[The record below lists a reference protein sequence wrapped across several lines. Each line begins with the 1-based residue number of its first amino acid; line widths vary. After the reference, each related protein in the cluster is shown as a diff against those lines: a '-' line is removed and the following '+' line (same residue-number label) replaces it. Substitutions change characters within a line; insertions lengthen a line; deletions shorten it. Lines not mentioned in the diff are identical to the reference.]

1 MPIARLSRTQR
12 TTLRTALGDED
23 LANTIIEQLDAVQDG
38 TVSGLNNAQPTYV
51 AGADYIETIDG
62 VQVVH
67 LTVNAV
73 RAFFETTMS
82 LEPKHVNALR
92 EEGVTHPID
101 LAMFDSKDFESVIH
115 SMKGKRC
122 APPGIAQIRLKQAC
136 DFFQYIAGT
145 ERTMKDA
152 YLDYDSIKSHAIQF
166 KAIMDQKDSKDGPK
180 GLPKLSISTDVLAWI
195 DKVDKCLRKLSGQ
208 DGSPLAYLIRET
220 AAVPTTVV
228 DLLPGKCYSVT
239 YKSLVEEL
247 VARKSFT
254 SSCVE
259 ADRVMLYDHL
269 DKALSHGPYEST
281 LQAFEDSK
289 DGQAVMGINVL

>member
-12 TTLRTALGDED
+12 STLRTALGDND

-73 RAFFETTMS
+73 QAFFETTMS

-115 SMKGKRC
+115 SMKGN
-122 APPGIAQIRLKQAC
+122 
-136 DFFQYIAGT
+136 
-145 ERTMKDA
+145 
-152 YLDYDSIKSHAIQF
+152 
-166 KAIMDQKDSKDGPK
+166 
-180 GLPKLSISTDVLAWI
+180 DVLHL
-195 DKVDKCLRKLSGQ
+195 VLLRSVSNKRVISFSTL
-208 DGSPLAYLIRET
+208 LIRNG
-220 AAVPTTVV
+220 
-228 DLLPGKCYSVT
+228 L
-239 YKSLVEEL
+239 
-247 VARKSFT
+247 
-254 SSCVE
+254 
-259 ADRVMLYDHL
+259 
-269 DKALSHGPYEST
+269 
-281 LQAFEDSK
+281 
-289 DGQAVMGINVL
+289 